1 MLGKIT
7 LSSVAALRPGDVL
20 EDLDLKGFSVRCWQ
34 HTSMYSVRGRL
45 RGQRIRINIGRHG
58 TFTPHTARVEAT
70 RILGLLATGKDPRA
84 EFCQGDDVCE
94 AAEAFLTHVTARRST
109 GTVRE
114 YTGHLHDHLIP
125 RFGRKPLLSVT
136 TAHLSKLH
144 LDLRN
149 RPVLANRILSTA
161 SSLYGWADK
170 EGLVP
175 DLFNPARRV
184 ARYGEESKERFLT
197 VDELK
202 RLGEALRELEKSAR
216 VEPICA
222 WRGALWPAGLRWPM
236 DWERALLNLQR
247 GKGGKRV
254 VYLNA
259 GAIAVLRKLRALPDD
274 GNPYVIRGVKEGEP
288 YKNLQDVWAMM
299 RKRAKIADVRIHDL
313 RHSVASLAGPDGVS
327 LPLIGAVLG
336 HKTAGATKRYLHLTG
351 DPARGVADRVGAVIA
366 LGLHDDRKVNLT
378 FRATTPR
385 VNRRAVR
392 HNDRASGGTTSFP
405 TGVPWR
411 QLILTWIQP
420 GLAGL
425 MDGSVSTLAPIFATA
440 FATQNTWTTFLVGL
454 WLQWGLGSRWVL
466 RKQHMMTASCRAVA
480 PRGNGGW
487 PQGYDSGWGRS
498 RAAHISSRR
507 FGQQL

>member
-1 MLGKIT
+1 M
-7 LSSVAALRPGDVL
+7 
-20 EDLDLKGFSVRCWQ
+20 
-34 HTSMYSVRGRL
+34 
-45 RGQRIRINIGRHG
+45 
-58 TFTPHTARVEAT
+58 TFA
-70 RILGLLATGKDPRA
+70 
-84 EFCQGDDVCE
+84 E

-114 YTGHLHDHLIP
+114 YTGHLHDHLVP

-184 ARYGEESKERFLT
+184 ARYAEESKERFLT

-202 RLGEALRELEKSAR
+202 RLGEALRELEKSA
-216 VEPICA
+216 EWSPFA
-222 WRGALWPAGLRWPM
+222 LGAIRLLLFTGCRRNEIRLLRWPDV

-288 YKNLQDVWAMM
+288 YKNLQDVWAVV

-313 RHSVASLAGPDGVS
+313 RHSVASFAGADGVS

-336 HKTAGATKRYLHLTG
+336 HKTAGAT
-351 DPARGVADRVGAVIA
+351 
-366 LGLHDDRKVNLT
+366 
-378 FRATTPR
+378 
-385 VNRRAVR
+385 
-392 HNDRASGGTTSFP
+392 
-405 TGVPWR
+405 
-411 QLILTWIQP
+411 
-420 GLAGL
+420 
-425 MDGSVSTLAPIFATA
+425 
-440 FATQNTWTTFLVGL
+440 
-454 WLQWGLGSRWVL
+454 
-466 RKQHMMTASCRAVA
+466 
-480 PRGNGGW
+480 
-487 PQGYDSGWGRS
+487 
-498 RAAHISSRR
+498 
-507 FGQQL
+507 